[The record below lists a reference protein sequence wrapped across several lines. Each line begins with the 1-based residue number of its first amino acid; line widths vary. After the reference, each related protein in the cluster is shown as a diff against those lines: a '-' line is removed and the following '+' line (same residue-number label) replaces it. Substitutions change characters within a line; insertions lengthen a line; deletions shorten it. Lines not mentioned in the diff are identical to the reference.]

1 MENLTT
7 QLAELFAA
15 IQAANVQQI
24 RRLLAANVSP
34 NQCNAEGKTALM
46 VAAQIGNADIM
57 QMLCAAAASRPRSA
71 QIFFEPGFETGFEAS
86 FNGFNADSAIPFA
99 GLTVPFA
106 GFAIAPEFTLS
117 PSLPEPLM
125 PEPLMPEPSALTRS
139 TLTSSPLTNSLPPSP
154 IASHPANPTFATA
167 VQTAPVAAQVAQ
179 LTLAAPLVVASATA
193 TAVRSPEIAVEDKA
207 VENKQVNSGFDSD
220 FGGDLDSELDSLFSR
235 DFSPSPQ
242 LETAPQRDLDQALV
256 AAIAR
261 NDVRTVEALLKSGV
275 SFRPANW
282 YDTPV
287 LVTAAAKGYTDIVQ
301 ALIIAGA
308 NVNSGYDRLPLHI
321 AAEQGHLAVVQHLLN
336 SGACLHDRE
345 ESGRTALMCAAA
357 GGHLPIVQTLI
368 ARGAN
373 ANAACRGETA
383 LMLAAQNGHQAV
395 YQFLQAYAQA

>member
-15 IQAANVQQI
+15 IQAANLPQI

-57 QMLCAAAASRPRSA
+57 QLLCAAAASRPRSA
-71 QIFFEPGFETGFEAS
+71 QIFFEPRFKPGFEPGVKTGLEAS
-86 FNGFNADSAIPFA
+86 FNGFNVDSAM
-99 GLTVPFA
+99 PFA
-106 GFAIAPEFTLS
+106 GFAMPWEGLASDSEFTFS
-117 PSLPEPLM
+117 PSLPEPLT
-125 PEPLMPEPSALTRS
+125 PEPLIPELLTSKTSALTRS
-139 TLTSSPLTNSLPPSP
+139 TLTSSPLTNIPTPSP
-154 IASHPANPTFATA
+154 MASHSANPTFATA
-167 VQTAPVAAQVAQ
+167 V
-179 LTLAAPLVVASATA
+179 
-193 TAVRSPEIAVEDKA
+193 RSPKIAVEDKTVENKA
-207 VENKQVNSGFDSD
+207 VENKPVNS
-220 FGGDLDSELDSLFSR
+220 DLDIDLDSLFSH

-242 LETAPQRDLDQALV
+242 LETAPQSDLDQALA

-336 SGACLHDRE
+336 SGACLHDQE

-395 YQFLQAYAQA
+395 YQFLQTYAQA